1 MVENYK
7 KRKRIKYLNQVK
19 AKIIKDMKANKKKYE
34 QAKKKLFYN
43 KKKFNHILKEFSNIF
58 KLIEK

>member
-34 QAKKKLFYN
+34 KAKKKLFYN
-43 KKKFNHILKEFSNIF
+43 KKFNHILKEFSNIF

>member
-34 QAKKKLFYN
+34 VNFYIFFIQYLIYNFNYKLFIY
-43 KKKFNHILKEFSNIF
+43 L
-58 KLIEK
+58 